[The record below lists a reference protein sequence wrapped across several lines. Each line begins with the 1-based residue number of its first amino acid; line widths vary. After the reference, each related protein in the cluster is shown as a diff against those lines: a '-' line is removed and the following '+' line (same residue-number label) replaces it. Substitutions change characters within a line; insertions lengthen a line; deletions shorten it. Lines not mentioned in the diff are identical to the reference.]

1 MNQKIGDLME
11 DSSLKIESE
20 PEGMVFPVLID
31 PSELQDSDEETPK
44 KKKKNKVPQAQ
55 GRAVVQGQQAQ
66 VQKAPGR
73 PKCSYKEN
81 CYRKNPVHFQQESHP
96 GLLIISYVFSKS
108 QILYIMA

>member
-44 KKKKNKVPQAQ
+44 KKKEK
-55 GRAVVQGQQAQ
+55 
-66 VQKAPGR
+66 
-73 PKCSYKEN
+73 
-81 CYRKNPVHFQQESHP
+81 
-96 GLLIISYVFSKS
+96 
-108 QILYIMA
+108 